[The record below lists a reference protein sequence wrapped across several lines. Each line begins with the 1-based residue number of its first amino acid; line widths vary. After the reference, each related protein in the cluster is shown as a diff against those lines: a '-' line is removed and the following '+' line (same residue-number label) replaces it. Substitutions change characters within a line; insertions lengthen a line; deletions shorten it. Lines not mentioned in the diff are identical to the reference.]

1 MDILLNNFPAFSA
14 AIAIIVSILSWK
26 NSNKANRIAH
36 EQLELNRKPIKT
48 LSLSTDISNVLPVW
62 FTERMTTDHWTFGLI
77 MDNGYVFI
85 ISRII
90 SMTDDAK
97 WLEVELIESDD
108 LSSTIKIPSN
118 LIKITGLRERTTANV
133 QVSKI
138 IGALDLQE
146 S

>member
-1 MDILLNNFPAFSA
+1 
-14 AIAIIVSILSWK
+14 
-26 NSNKANRIAH
+26 
-36 EQLELNRKPIKT
+36 
-48 LSLSTDISNVLPVW
+48 
-62 FTERMTTDHWTFGLI
+62 

-97 WLEVELIESDD
+97 WLEVELIESED
-108 LSSTIKIPSN
+108 LCPKIKIPSN